1 MLFTYRPYCL
11 SLQTQVNFIVQVLLT
26 ENTLFLVLLKHKT
39 RVINGITMV
48 AGTIVYRGAKFG
60 FEGFSS
66 VLKSKGTS
74 MHLTFTFVEQF
85 IQQVK

>member
-1 MLFTYRPYCL
+1 MLFTYRPHCL
-11 SLQTQVNFIVQVLLT
+11 SLQTQVNFIVQVLLI

-48 AGTIVYRGAKFG
+48 AGTIAYRGVKFG

-74 MHLTFTFVEQF
+74 MYLTFTFVEQF